1 MRTFAKLLAVVVAL
15 SMAGSSLGAQA
26 PVTKPPEQ
34 VMKVEVVLSRYQ
46 GDKRTSNMPFTL
58 WLSAPANGGGGG
70 ASLRVG
76 VDVPIG
82 STAATTTESRMNPAG
97 RGQNTTGTTE
107 ATTRPEYRNVG
118 TSVDANAWLESA
130 DGQYRVR
137 VSLTDTSVF
146 EPDSLRTADA
156 AARAVQGVAVTTAS
170 NASAFRTFSL
180 SNTLPMRDGQTIEFA
195 SATDKITGE
204 TVKLT
209 VTINVA
215 K

>member
-1 MRTFAKLLAVVVAL
+1 MRMFAKLLAVVVAL
-15 SMAGSSLGAQA
+15 SLAGSSVGAQA
-26 PVTKPPEQ
+26 PAPKPPDQ
-34 VMKVEVVLSRYQ
+34 VIKVEVVLSRYQ

-58 WLSAPANGGGGG
+58 WLSAATGGGGG

-82 STAATTTESRMNPAG
+82 STSATTTESRMNPSG
-97 RGQNTTGTTE
+97 RGQNTTGTME
-107 ATTRPEYRNVG
+107 ATTKPEYRNVG
-118 TSVDANAWLESA
+118 TSVDANAWRESA
-130 DGQYRVR
+130 DGQYQVR

-146 EPDSLRTADA
+146 DADSLRTADA
-156 AARAVQGVAVTTAS
+156 AARGVQGAAVTTAS

-195 SATDKITGE
+195 SATDKVTGE

-209 VTINVA
+209 VAMNVA